1 LLASSVSTAVICS
14 AYGLAAST
22 RARAFAIR
30 EVAMSS
36 IALVIFLM
44 DCVER
49 IRRRSTRIC
58 AAM

>member
-1 LLASSVSTAVICS
+1 MSTAVICS